1 MLNLNKLKT
10 NNAKKCKITITSQ
23 LVDAGSAMASLPN
36 AANIKKASI
45 AFTTTIWPETF
56 KNIVKYKFK
65 FLLDQFLTTFE
76 ASSTSTKPIQK
87 QSFSS
92 GSDVSTGS

>member
-1 MLNLNKLKT
+1 MLNLNQLKT

-45 AFTTTIWPETF
+45 AFTTTIWPETCLQGF
-56 KNIVKYKFK
+56 FLQKYCKK
-65 FLLDQFLTTFE
+65 LSL
-76 ASSTSTKPIQK
+76 
-87 QSFSS
+87 
-92 GSDVSTGS
+92 

>member
-56 KNIVKYKFK
+56 KNIVKYKF
-65 FLLDQFLTTFE
+65 LLDQFLTTFE
-76 ASSTSTKPIQK
+76 EKK
-87 QSFSS
+87 LS
-92 GSDVSTGS
+92 GYNIFTVRARLESRLDSDRI